1 MNRFEFDR
9 LSFINLSEI
18 YYQNSLYDSNLTE
31 LYNLLKPTTTEK
43 NIENYKKSLSKYQ
56 IDDNG
61 DFDEEFDYVKEE
73 DVNIN
78 IIGNPQ
84 NILGR
89 KTERNDNEIT
99 NNINVKTNQEKD
111 KLNDI
116 KKSNKN
122 IKYRHDYYIMKFKT
136 LVLKFLK
143 NKLNKLIDNIKL
155 CQKFGKHYIH
165 TPNRQLYGGNP
176 KEKDNREFIDKTVEE
191 VFIDQ
196 GIQREEEK
204 IDENNIDEEEITN
217 LQKENEIIFNKIKN
231 GIGLNKSENSEKYK
245 EQSKAIEILKDYL
258 KKPIEEIL
266 NDDEFY
272 SSGEFGEFRSLPKI
286 KIYDTKFK
294 EERNRNLSLLEKG
307 NFVRLVKMPYYS
319 NKNK

>member
-1 MNRFEFDR
+1 MSNIEFDR
-9 LSFINLSEI
+9 LPHKSFSEIDYKDSLFDSDLIYLINL
-18 YYQNSLYDSNLTE
+18 NNLQ
-31 LYNLLKPTTTEK
+31 KPTTTEK
-43 NIENYKKSLSKYQ
+43 NIENCMKF
-56 IDDNG
+56 N
-61 DFDEEFDYVKEE
+61 EFNFFNEEE
-73 DVNIN
+73 DNN
-78 IIGNPQ
+78 LFRENSNCLLSQ
-84 NILGR
+84 
-89 KTERNDNEIT
+89 KTERNENEII
-99 NNINVKTNQEKD
+99 NNINFETNQENE

-143 NKLNKLIDNIKL
+143 NKLNKLIDNINL

-231 GIGLNKSENSEKYK
+231 GICLNKSENSEKYR
-245 EQSKAIEILKDYL
+245 EQSDAIEILKDYL
-258 KKPIEEIL
+258 KKPIKEIL

-319 NKNK
+319 DKNK